1 MFSTYSFSR
10 NIVAAFG
17 SFVVA
22 ATCLL
27 AATAPAMTNLV
38 A

>member
-1 MFSTYSFSR
+1 MFSTSSFSR
-10 NIVAAFG
+10 NILSAVAAL
-17 SFVVA
+17 VIA
-22 ATCLL
+22 TTCLL

>member
-1 MFSTYSFSR
+1 MFSTSNFSR
-10 NIVAAFG
+10 NLFSAFG
-17 SFVVA
+17 SFVIA

>member
-1 MFSTYSFSR
+1 MFSTHSFSR
-10 NIVAAFG
+10 TIVAAFG
-17 SFVVA
+17 SFVIA

-27 AATAPAMTNLV
+27 AATAPAMTNII